1 MTSTTSTSTSTS
13 TSIASSPFTLSQSY
27 SGSSF
32 LSGWDFFTDPDPTQ
46 GQVTF
51 LSQSDALSTG
61 LAYINNNGAL
71 IMRADNTTTLP
82 SGANRNSIRITS
94 KQKVTIGS
102 LVLMDST
109 LMPYGPTVW
118 PAFWTVGD
126 NWPSQG
132 EIDIVEGVHK

>member
-1 MTSTTSTSTSTS
+1 M
-13 TSIASSPFTLSQSY
+13 
-27 SGSSF
+27 
-32 LSGWDFFTDPDPTQ
+32 
-46 GQVTF
+46 TF
-51 LSQSDALSTG
+51 LGQSDAQNAG
-61 LAYINNNGAL
+61 LVYTNSNGAL
-71 IMRADNTTTLP
+71 IMRTDNTTTLP
-82 SGANRNSIRITS
+82 SGANRNSVRITS

-118 PAFWTVGD
+118 PAFWSVGD